1 MKKIGIALILGFAI
15 ISCNKVEEK
24 INETIDKTSET
35 VKQKAKDAVKET
47 MNSAISE
54 SINSV
59 TNAENAMFTE
69 VFPDAKSDW
78 MTEFKGKKV
87 KFPNGSPAYVF
98 KYKSDKKD
106 WIPFLESQPTSD
118 ENGSDK
124 SVRKIDGQSIIDKIS
139 LAEKFLPEGTIDTSF
154 LQEIK
159 NDNGIEFYK
168 IKRFPNN
175 STIIYNPRNHQVFQF
190 VEIVK

>member
-1 MKKIGIALILGFAI
+1 MKKTGIMAILAI
-15 ISCNKVEEK
+15 TLISCNKIEEK
-24 INETIDKTSET
+24 FNETIDKTTES

-47 MNSAISE
+47 LDSTISE

-69 VFPDAKSDW
+69 VFPNADPAL

-98 KYKSDKKD
+98 KYKADKNQL
-106 WIPFLESQPTSD
+106 ITFLESQSVSD
-118 ENGSDK
+118 ESRSDK
-124 SVRKIDGQSIIDKIS
+124 TARKIDGQSIIDKIS

-159 NDNGIEFYK
+159 NDKNIEFYRL
-168 IKRFPNN
+168 KRIPNN
-175 STIIYNPRNHQVFQF
+175 STIIYNPKDNQVFQF